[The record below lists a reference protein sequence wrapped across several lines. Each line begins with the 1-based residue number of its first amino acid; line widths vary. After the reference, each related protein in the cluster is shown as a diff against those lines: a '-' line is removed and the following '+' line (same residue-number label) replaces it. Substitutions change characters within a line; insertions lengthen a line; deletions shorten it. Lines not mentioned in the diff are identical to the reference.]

1 MRRTIRQLI
10 RTAIALVYFLNTVRF
25 IAGTIRRST
34 VIQRTARSCNIHL
47 AGHNVF
53 PDAGQVFHQ
62 LVFSCFGIHIG
73 HTGIQVI
80 GTHGMSH
87 RIVLLTERN
96 TVLIIIGAIFH
107 HSTDINQILG
117 KFQIT
122 GIPCSTVHFHHAHI
136 MGGTNSISCQFRRS
150 GFIEMTEEVC
160 RFYGSI
166 E

>member
-1 MRRTIRQLI
+1 
-10 RTAIALVYFLNTVRF
+10 
-25 IAGTIRRST
+25 
-34 VIQRTARSCNIHL
+34 
-47 AGHNVF
+47 
-53 PDAGQVFHQ
+53 
-62 LVFSCFGIHIG
+62 
-73 HTGIQVI
+73 
-80 GTHGMSH
+80 MSH

-150 GFIEMTEEVC
+150 GFIKMTEEVR